1 MHYRISFHQPQHRFV
16 DIEVKIPSLAQKK
29 INLQLPAWRPGRYEL
44 GNFAKNVRC
53 FQVFDEKG
61 SAVPFK
67 KLTKDSWEVLA
78 SGTHEILVKYQ
89 YYAADL
95 NAGSTFLDAGQLYM
109 NPVNCL
115 IYVPERIDEA
125 ARVELHLPFSWELAC
140 GLTKETPRP
149 EKDLRIWTMNAGS
162 FHELADS
169 PFIASPNMKHASYE
183 CLGTNFNIWIQG
195 ECKPDMDRIV
205 KDFSAFTEAQIRAF
219 GEFPVK
225 EYHFL
230 LQILPGQFYHG
241 VEHQTSSVNALGPGY
256 ELMRDRYDDL
266 LGLCSHELYHA
277 WNIKSIRPEE
287 MWPYDYTRENYFKT
301 GYVAE
306 GVTTYLGDYFL
317 LSSRVFD
324 VPSYLAELSA
334 QIQKHMDNFGRVNY
348 SVADSSFDMW
358 LDGYVPGVPERK
370 VSIYTEGCL
379 LAFIAD
385 VLILR
390 NSDGKHSLHDVMK
403 TLYTEYYQKGK
414 GYSASDYR
422 TIVEKFAGTG
432 LCEYFDTLVNG
443 KSSYLPQLRSALDY
457 IGLEL
462 VDLDPNTLTEKHYGI
477 KVNDAANG
485 SVVLGVNPS
494 DASYFAGIAP
504 GDRIISVNG
513 FTVNA
518 DANKWIAYFA
528 GKEIE
533 LLVSRSGEMK
543 SVVLPFVDQ
552 SHYRTWRVIRKENID
567 QQMELNFQT
576 WSKLKP

>member
-1 MHYRISFHQPQHRFV
+1 
-16 DIEVKIPSLAQKK
+16 
-29 INLQLPAWRPGRYEL
+29 
-44 GNFAKNVRC
+44 
-53 FQVFDEKG
+53 
-61 SAVPFK
+61 
-67 KLTKDSWEVLA
+67 
-78 SGTHEILVKYQ
+78 
-89 YYAADL
+89 
-95 NAGSTFLDAGQLYM
+95 
-109 NPVNCL
+109 
-115 IYVPERIDEA
+115 
-125 ARVELHLPFSWELAC
+125 
-140 GLTKETPRP
+140 
-149 EKDLRIWTMNAGS
+149 
-162 FHELADS
+162 
-169 PFIASPNMKHASYE
+169 
-183 CLGTNFNIWIQG
+183 
-195 ECKPDMDRIV
+195 
-205 KDFSAFTEAQIRAF
+205 
-219 GEFPVK
+219 
-225 EYHFL
+225 
-230 LQILPGQFYHG
+230 
-241 VEHQTSSVNALGPGY
+241 
-256 ELMRDRYDDL
+256 
-266 LGLCSHELYHA
+266 
-277 WNIKSIRPEE
+277 
-287 MWPYDYTRENYFKT
+287 
-301 GYVAE
+301 
-306 GVTTYLGDYFL
+306 
-317 LSSRVFD
+317 
-324 VPSYLAELSA
+324 
-334 QIQKHMDNFGRVNY
+334 
-348 SVADSSFDMW
+348 MW

>member
-16 DIEVKIPSLAQKK
+16 DIEVKIPTQAQKK

-44 GNFAKNVRC
+44 GNFAKNVRI

-67 KLTKDSWEVLA
+67 KITKDSWEVLA

-95 NAGSTFLDAGQLYM
+95 NAGSTFLDGGQLYM

-115 IYVPERIDEA
+115 IYVPERINESS
-125 ARVELHLPFSWELAC
+125 RVELHLPFSWELAC
-140 GLTKETPRP
+140 GLTKEEPRV
-149 EKDLRIWTMNAGS
+149 EKDMRIWTLLAGS

-169 PFIASPNMKHASYE
+169 PFIASPSMKHASYT
-183 CLGTNFNIWIQG
+183 CMGAHFHIWIQG
-195 ECKPDMDRIV
+195 ECKPDMERIV
-205 KDFSAFTEAQIRAF
+205 KDFSAFTTAQIQAF

-317 LSSRVFD
+317 LSSGVFD
-324 VPSYLAELSA
+324 VSSYLAELSA

-390 NSDGKHSLHDVMK
+390 HSDGKHSLHDVMK
-403 TLYTEYYQKGK
+403 TLYTDFYQKGK

-422 TIVEKFAGTG
+422 TLVEKFAGTG

-443 KSSYLPQLRSALDY
+443 KASYLPELRKALDF

-462 VDLDPNTLTEKHYGI
+462 VDLDPNSLTEKHYGI
-477 KVNDAANG
+477 KVNDTANG
-485 SVVLGVNPS
+485 CVVLSVNPS
-494 DASYFAGIAP
+494 DLSYFSGIAP
-504 GDRIISVNG
+504 GDRILSVNG
-513 FTVNA
+513 FSVNA
-518 DANKWIAYFA
+518 DANKWMAYFA

-533 LLVSRSGEMK
+533 LQVSRNGEMK
-543 SVVLPFVDQ
+543 SIVLPFAEQ
-552 SHYRTWRVIRKENID
+552 SHYRNWRVIRKEAAD
-567 QQMELNFQT
+567 EQTQMNFKN
-576 WSKLKP
+576 WSKLKS